1 MASNADAMDAR
12 DLQAL
17 QMYLNEYGQQAE
29 VMARQ
34 LEMIEQRRVE
44 SVAAIES
51 MQMLKQEPEG
61 VLLLPLGGGT
71 TVRVKV
77 LDPDKVLVNFGADVV
92 VQRTSDEAKA
102 FLEDR
107 ITELEALGKRV
118 AESIDQ
124 IKGQMNEIARRIE
137 MGYQQAQMGAGR

>member
-51 MQMLKQEPEG
+51 MQMLKQEPDG

>member
-1 MASNADAMDAR
+1 MASNADAIDAR

-51 MQMLKQEPEG
+51 MQMLKQEPDG

-118 AESIDQ
+118 TESIDQ
-124 IKGQMNEIARRIE
+124 IKAQMNEIARRIE
-137 MGYQQAQMGAGR
+137 MGYQQAQIGAGR